1 MSSGGSQRSASIR
14 QRSLKKGAGCRR
26 TGWTV
31 ATPAAGWKARGVFDL
46 HVHAAPDIEPRLFDD
61 LSAEGIDRGALAAM
75 VAETPAALV
84 FG

>member
-1 MSSGGSQRSASIR
+1 M
-14 QRSLKKGAGCRR
+14 
-26 TGWTV
+26 
-31 ATPAAGWKARGVFDL
+31 FDL